1 MTSQS
6 RTVRVF
12 LSSTFRDFAE
22 ERDLLVRKVRRFSR
36 PVSFFQPVGILPQ
49 ASLNQELSG
58 SQHMHSVNSGV
69 QDNAKISRIQG
80 EECVALGC
88 EGGDEN
94 RFVLGGGQEDRSP
107 CAQGIRRPLD
117 LSLQVL
123 PMRSGLRLELV
134 EIFQSFSPAIRRR
147 NQAPSSLGGED
158 RDEPRERF
166 LGSAGRKDHATI
178 KKNPHILPEF
188 FQNLSAPRSSSAIH
202 SWSVS
207 SGISRTGMA
216 SAGCR
221 KTPPFLI
228 STNIMG
234 FSAASNPST
243 RRISGGRVI
252 VPRFDTG
259 IAVMQQYCNAT
270 IEKSNLF
277 SLFTP

>member
-1 MTSQS
+1 MTAAP
-6 RTVRVF
+6 RPVRVF
-12 LSSTFRDFAE
+12 
-22 ERDLLVRKVRRFSR
+22 
-36 PVSFFQPVGILPQ
+36 QPIGILPQ

-58 SQHMHSVNSGV
+58 SQHMHSVNYGV
-69 QDNAKISRIQG
+69 QDNAEISRIQG
-80 EECVALGC
+80 EECIALGC

-94 RFVLGGGQEDRSP
+94 RFVFGGGQEDRP
-107 CAQGIRRPLD
+107 PFGQGIRRPLD
-117 LSLQVL
+117 QSLQVL

-134 EIFQSFSPAIRRR
+134 EIFQSFAPAIRRR
-147 NQAPSSLGGED
+147 NQAPTPLGGED
-158 RDEPRERF
+158 RNEPRERF
-166 LGSAGRKDHATI
+166 LGSASRKDHATI

-188 FQNLSAPRSSSAIH
+188 FQKLSAPRSSSAIH
-202 SWSVS
+202 SCKFS

-228 STNIMG
+228 STSIMG
-234 FSAASNPST
+234 FSATSNPKA

-252 VPRFDTG
+252 VPRFETG

-270 IEKSNLF
+270 VEKSNLF